1 MQIDGNAMR
10 KFFQEIPLG
19 LKIQSSLFWF
29 NLLINDLEKGG
40 SQQYTN

>member
-1 MQIDGNAMR
+1 MEMLWR

-19 LKIQSSLFWF
+19 LKIQPSLFWF

-40 SQQYTN
+40 SQEHIN